1 MATLLFSGKEGTL
14 SSDVFPNGNAQEHH
28 SWSAATTT
36 QSAASDASAAGHTPP
51 LAAWG
56 GRRGVRDLTSAKI
69 PRNGSGHIS
78 GDTGTSS
85 RAAVTE
91 RHVPHLHPIS
101 TPPEWE
107 ASRVRVVKH

>member
-1 MATLLFSGKEGTL
+1 MATLLFSGKEETL
-14 SSDVFPNGNAQEHH
+14 SSDVFPNGNAQDARADH

-91 RHVPHLHPIS
+91 RHVPHLHPMHH
-101 TPPEWE
+101 P
-107 ASRVRVVKH
+107 A